1 MSVLRA
7 QGLSVTVGS
16 KTLLQPTDLVVQGG
30 GLTAIVGANGAGKTT
45 LLKALL
51 GLVPAGGTVTLGDA
65 PLASLEPKK
74 LARQI
79 AYLPQGQSHAW
90 PLSVEAVVALGRH
103 PHGGR
108 TDDTVDRVLERLGL
122 AGLRE
127 QSVLTL
133 SGGEQMRVS
142 LARALAVEASFL
154 LADEPLASLD
164 PRYQFE
170 IMDVLSDEA
179 ARGTGV
185 LIVMHDLA
193 MAARHA
199 GRIVLLK
206 EGRVLA
212 DGPPQSVLTQS
223 LVEEAF
229 AVRTRQTEV
238 ERPDGTI
245 TLALPDG
252 AA

>member
-1 MSVLRA
+1 MTELRA

-16 KTLLQPTDLVVQGG
+16 KTLLQPTDLVVPGG

-51 GLVPAGGTVTLGDA
+51 GLVPAGGAVMLGDV

-74 LARQI
+74 RARQI

-103 PHGGR
+103 PHGRGV
-108 TDDTVDRVLERLGL
+108 DDTVNRVLGRLGL

-170 IMDVLSDEA
+170 IMDVLADEA
-179 ARGTGV
+179 VRGTGV
-185 LIVMHDLA
+185 VVVMHDLA

-206 EGRVLA
+206 AGHVLA
-212 DGPPQSVLTQS
+212 DGPAETVLTAP

-229 AVRTRQTEV
+229 AVRTRQV
-238 ERPDGTI
+238 QIERAGSPI